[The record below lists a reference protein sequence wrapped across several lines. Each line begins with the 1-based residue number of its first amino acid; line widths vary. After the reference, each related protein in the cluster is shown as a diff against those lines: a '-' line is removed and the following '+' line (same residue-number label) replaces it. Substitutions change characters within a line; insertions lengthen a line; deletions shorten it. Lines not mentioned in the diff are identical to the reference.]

1 MDGSWWHLKQGVDYT
16 VSTHNFRTNAYQ
28 LGRRHGLVVQSR
40 VTDDGLLVRFAP
52 PDGPAA

>member
-1 MDGSWWHLKQGVDYT
+1 MDGDWWHLKQGVDYT